1 MQAIEFIGNLTGD
14 PAQTEGEGWK
24 VTKFSVAVDRKARKD
39 GKKDTDFFR
48 VKAWGA
54 LGDNCLKF
62 LAKGRKVYVRG
73 ELQARTYDNNDGK
86 TILSLDV
93 NADSVEFLSPKQETP
108 TGEERQ
114 KPKENYTEADFT
126 DLQTD
131 DIPF

>member
-24 VTKFSVAVDRKARKD
+24 VTRFSVAVDRKARKD

-48 VKAWGA
+48 VNAWNK
-54 LGDNCLKF
+54 LGDNCLKY

-86 TILSLDV
+86 TVLSLDV
-93 NADSVEFLSPKQETP
+93 NADSVEFLSPRQEQA
-108 TGEERQ
+108 EEPR
-114 KPKENYTEADFT
+114 PKAKEKYTEADFT
-126 DLQTD
+126 DLQSD